1 MIYAEYWISL
11 LGWKWKYKR
20 CIENPVNQEDQT
32 WIKKIKS
39 TKKFVQVIRFLQPNM
54 SAVSYITFTSIKA
67 GSSTIIESLDWAQV
81 AHF

>member
-1 MIYAEYWISL
+1 M
-11 LGWKWKYKR
+11 
-20 CIENPVNQEDQT
+20 D
-32 WIKKIKS
+32 KKIKS

>member
-1 MIYAEYWISL
+1 MYWESCQSR
-11 LGWKWKYKR
+11 GS
-20 CIENPVNQEDQT
+20 NMD
-32 WIKKIKS
+32 KKIKS